1 MKKPSMGILE
11 EENPKQR
18 EKYTGW
24 FLIQGTVRPVG
35 WVHGVQWHRLLGM
48 ACVLAVPCLFSGSY
62 WKLGKILNDKYWCHN
77 VKTPHCDL
85 HQSFYQVYMRFTFF
99 FKDSTLADRWFM
111 DNFPQLNPPWV

>member
-1 MKKPSMGILE
+1 MGILE

-18 EKYTGW
+18 EYCTGW

-48 ACVLAVPCLFSGSY
+48 AYVLVVSCLFFSSY
-62 WKLGKILNDKYWCHN
+62 WKLEKILDDKYWCHS

-85 HQSFYQVYMRFTFF
+85 YQSFYQVCMRFILIF
-99 FKDSTLADRWFM
+99 
-111 DNFPQLNPPWV
+111 